1 MHQFQSESS
10 DFIVTP
16 INVQQLQNYLSEYNQ
31 NTSDFRIE
39 GLSQGFKIPQTGERR
54 FRLSINLYS
63 LIGEENILQNKFD
76 KENEAKRVS
85 GSFL

>member
-31 NTSDFRIE
+31 NTSAFRIE
-39 GLSQGFKIPQTGERR
+39 GFSQGFKIP
-54 FRLSINLYS
+54 
-63 LIGEENILQNKFD
+63 
-76 KENEAKRVS
+76 
-85 GSFL
+85 